1 MRNASRSFD
10 PWVSRPKPNP
20 GAQMRLFCFP
30 YAGGGTA
37 VFHAWPSGLPRAVE
51 VCSLRL
57 PGRESRLQE
66 APFNRLPLAVQAL
79 SDAILPYLDKP
90 FAFFGHSMGALIAFE
105 LVRHLRRQ
113 QRATPVHLFVSGCSA
128 PQLYTSEPP
137 IHQLPH
143 DAFIEELRR
152 LSGTPD
158 EVLQNNEILE
168 LLLPALRADF
178 AVCEEYLYVPDGP
191 LDCPISA
198 SGGQNDPEV
207 TEEAL
212 GAWREQTRGA
222 FDLQLFAGNH
232 FFLHS
237 ARGRLLEFIRT
248 LLVGLLNREAMGNRA
263 ATSDV

>member
-1 MRNASRSFD
+1 MSNLPFN
-10 PWVSRPKPNP
+10 PWVSRPEPNP
-20 GAQMRLFCFP
+20 GAQLRLFCFP
-30 YAGGGTA
+30 YAGGGTSI
-37 VFHAWPSGLPRAVE
+37 FHAWPNGLPREVE

-57 PGRESRLQE
+57 PGRESRVQE
-66 APFNRLPLAVQAL
+66 APFDRLPPTVQSI

-105 LVRHLRRQ
+105 LVRHLRGQ

-152 LSGTPD
+152 LGGTPD

-178 AVCEEYLYVPDGP
+178 AVCEEYLYLSDGP

-198 SGGQNDPEV
+198 FGGQNDPEV

-212 GAWREQTRGA
+212 AAWREQTRGA
-222 FDLQLFAGNH
+222 FALQLFEGNH

-237 ARGRLLEFIRT
+237 ARGRLLESITGALFGAVKPRSY
-248 LLVGLLNREAMGNRA
+248 GQ
-263 ATSDV
+263 

>member
-105 LVRHLRRQ
+105 LARHLRRQ
-113 QRATPVHLFVSGCSA
+113 QSATPVHLFVSGCSA
-128 PQLYTSEPP
+128 PQLDTSETP

>member
-10 PWVSRPKPNP
+10 PWVSRPEPNP
-20 GAQMRLFCFP
+20 GAQLRLFCFP

-37 VFHAWPSGLPRAVE
+37 VFHAWPRGLPRAVE

-57 PGRESRLQE
+57 PGRENRLQE
-66 APFNRLPLAVQAL
+66 APFNRLPPAVQAL

-198 SGGQNDPEV
+198 FGAQNDPEV

-232 FFLHS
+232 FFLNS
-237 ARGRLLEFIRT
+237 ARGQLLELIS
-248 LLVGLLNREAMGNRA
+248 A
-263 ATSDV
+263 ALFAYSRPRHKVHDESAP